1 MAADPMCAVVLIGL
15 GLEDLSMTPFFIPL
29 IKRLVRSLPYEQAQ
43 SIAVEVLRMA
53 TVKEVK
59 GFLFEA
65 MRELQL
71 LDLVEAYH

>member
-71 LDLVEAYH
+71 LDLVEVYH